1 MEIFL
6 TLTSWYTYTTF
17 FSCKLLFESTEVQ
30 PLTAMVT
37 KIKTDFMF
45 FRRINVYFNKSMLH
59 MQEYFDIGRHFLGTE
74 CQRMP
79 SELRVFSGEDR
90 RVVGRPLQGKK
101 VGASI
106 SR

>member
-1 MEIFL
+1 
-6 TLTSWYTYTTF
+6 
-17 FSCKLLFESTEVQ
+17 
-30 PLTAMVT
+30 
-37 KIKTDFMF
+37 
-45 FRRINVYFNKSMLH
+45 MLH